1 MTSNRLEPA
10 SLEQLRQLDSCT
22 VANAIETFGVRLRNT
37 GFTDSRVRCLFDEF
51 PPMVGHAA
59 TVRVRTSD
67 PPMEG
72 DSYYY
77 RLDWLDHVLSVP
89 PPRVLV
95 LQDTDRY
102 PGLGSFIGDVHSN
115 ILRALGCI
123 GVVTNGAV
131 RNVEAARA
139 LNFQMFAGNVS
150 VSHAFAHVFD
160 FGGPVEVGHMLVHP
174 GELLHGDRHGVQTIP
189 LEIAQNIP
197 GVARK
202 MNEDEQEIIALCQ
215 SARFTLEQLRSDVA
229 ALAAK
234 RKKSKS

>member
-1 MTSNRLEPA
+1 
-10 SLEQLRQLDSCT
+10 
-22 VANAIETFGVRLRNT
+22 
-37 GFTDSRVRCLFDEF
+37 
-51 PPMVGHAA
+51 
-59 TVRVRTSD
+59 
-67 PPMEG
+67 
-72 DSYYY
+72 
-77 RLDWLDHVLSVP
+77 
-89 PPRVLV
+89 
-95 LQDTDRY
+95 
-102 PGLGSFIGDVHSN
+102 
-115 ILRALGCI
+115 LRALGCI

-139 LNFQMFAGNVS
+139 LKFQMFAGNVS

-160 FGGPVEVGHMLVHP
+160 FGGPVEVGHMLVRP

-202 MNEDEQEIIALCQ
+202 MIEDEQEIIALCQ

-234 RKKSKS
+234 RKKSKF